1 MTLARLLQ
9 EILNFTIFKFETYS
23 SQSDELE
30 SWIYANVTQAIDKRY
45 PATLVDLEDRG
56 NSVKRELSLA

>member
-30 SWIYANVTQAIDKRY
+30 SWIYANVTQAIEKRY